1 MAERILV
8 VAAHPDDE
16 LLGVGGTLAR
26 HGAAG
31 DEVHILILA
40 EGVTSRTTTRNATA
54 SAAEI
59 GALMDAARGAAQ
71 LIGARK
77 PHFAGFPDNR
87 MDEVA
92 LLDVVKSVEQV
103 LAELRPSIV
112 YTHYA
117 GDLNIDHRIACQ
129 SVVTACRPLPGA
141 SVRAIYAFETLSSTE
156 WAAPLEPVFAPN
168 RFVDISAYLD
178 IKLRALEF
186 YRSEMRAFPHPRSRE
201 AVAALAHDRGASIGV
216 DAAEAFMV
224 LRETVI

>member
-26 HGAAG
+26 HGATG

-40 EGVTSRTTTRNATA
+40 EGFTSRTAMRNASG

-59 GALMDAARGAAQ
+59 AALMDAARGAARVV
-71 LIGARK
+71 GARE
-77 PHFAGFPDNR
+77 PRFAGFPDNR

-92 LLDVVKSVEQV
+92 LLDVVKCVEQS

-168 RFVDISAYLD
+168 RFVDIGAYLD
-178 IKLRALEF
+178 VKLRALDF
-186 YRSEMRAFPHPRSRE
+186 YRGEMRAFPHPRSRE
-201 AVAALAHDRGASIGV
+201 AVTALAHDRGASIGV
-216 DAAEAFMV
+216 EAAEAFMV
-224 LRETVI
+224 LRETVF